1 MKKEKLVKEVAVQAV
16 ANENSEAK
24 PKLRTVELEKCKII
38 SVSSLNTIASV
49 AEANGIDVSEVFVRV
64 VFEYKGTEF
73 KVSQKVRILGKT
85 DYQRLL
91 EAAKAEDTDEKKLV
105 DLVINE
111 AEFFYVKKNASI
123 DDIFKTTAKPRSS
136 VLGFFDKLD
145 NE

>member
-16 ANENSEAK
+16 VNENSEAK

-105 DLVINE
+105 DLIINE

-136 VLGFFDKLD
+136 VLGFFDKL
-145 NE
+145 NK

>member
-1 MKKEKLVKEVAVQAV
+1 MKKEKLVKEVAVQTV
-16 ANENSEAK
+16 VNENSEAK

-111 AEFFYVKKNASI
+111 AEFFYVKKNANI

-136 VLGFFDKLD
+136 VLGFFDKL
-145 NE
+145 NK